1 MPAHTGP
8 ITFTQ
13 FCGGAPCARAV
24 FPPVLVSRLQEVID
38 AWFRA
43 YPHTPEQLSIAA
55 EGDARLVNWEAEQQL
70 ARAEKAK
77 TRK

>member
-24 FPPVLVSRLQEVID
+24 FPPVPVSRLQEVIN
-38 AWFRA
+38 AWVRA
-43 YPHTPEQLSIAA
+43 FPLTPEQLAAAA
-55 EGDARLVNWEAEQQL
+55 EGDTRLAKFEDEQRL
-70 ARAEKAK
+70 AQAEKAK